1 MSRKDIADS
10 TMAEYPHHT
19 FVNSDSQDYSPHF
32 SHSDCG
38 LCGGLP
44 GDRYNVTAVI
54 IGFPHSGADD
64 TTQHHFEVCQDCM
77 YYVAYGEG
85 PDDYMGDD
93 TDLTTFNGRLH
104 NASDVDD
111 KCDGYKSIGG

>member
-1 MSRKDIADS
+1 MARKDIADE
-10 TMAEYPHHT
+10 TMAQYPNHC
-19 FVNSDSQDYSPHF
+19 FVNNDPENYSPDF
-32 SHSDCG
+32 SWSKCE
-38 LCGGLP
+38 LCDGPAGS
-44 GDRYNVTAVI
+44 RYNVAAVVTGQPDNRQI
-54 IGFPHSGADD
+54 D
-64 TTQHHFEVCQDCM
+64 FEVCSDCM

-85 PDDYMGDD
+85 SEDYMGEDD